1 VKRQS
6 SASRHDE
13 RRGAPRVRPSRS
25 ARLLD
30 ISTLGLAL
38 ETSAEIE
45 SGRVYDLILGMDD
58 YRMPVSAR
66 AIHVRQQGDIFR
78 ASFAFDRI
86 MESDRQMLE
95 QALVREV
102 ADRMTVILR

>member
-13 RRGAPRVRPSRS
+13 RRGASRVRASRS

-45 SGRVYDLILGMDD
+45 SGRVYDVILVMDE

-66 AIHVRQQGDIFR
+66 AVHVRHQGNLFR

-86 MESDRQMLE
+86 MEADRQMLE